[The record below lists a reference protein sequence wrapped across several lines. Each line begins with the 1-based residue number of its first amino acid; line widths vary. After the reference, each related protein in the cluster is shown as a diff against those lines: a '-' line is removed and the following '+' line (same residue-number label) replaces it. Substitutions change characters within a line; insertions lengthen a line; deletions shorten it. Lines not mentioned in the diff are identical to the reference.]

1 MTADVQ
7 QLVSTVGRWAAR
19 GALTLAGVTFFIQW
33 LLPRLRKWYRQ
44 HVLQEKPPD
53 PAANPPGIYIY
64 RWTDPVLTL
73 PVNATPVKSAFSQID

>member
-1 MTADVQ
+1 MSSPGCHVRLPCVSLLTADVQ

-64 RWTDPVLTL
+64 IGGLTQ
-73 PVNATPVKSAFSQID
+73 F